1 MMKMCNL
8 YKKFDLLVQDIQLEA
23 LAEAEAKA
31 EVQIKDKAHQILV
44 TITKIKIF
52 HLQVIT

>member
-8 YKKFDLLVQDIQLEA
+8 YKKFDLLAQDVQLEA

-44 TITKIKIF
+44 TVTKIKIF

>member
-8 YKKFDLLVQDIQLEA
+8 YKKFDLLAQDVQLEA
-23 LAEAEAKA
+23 LAEAEARA
-31 EVQIKDKAHQILV
+31 EVQIKDKAYPILV

>member
-8 YKKFDLLVQDIQLEA
+8 YKKFDLLAQDVQLEA

-31 EVQIKDKAHQILV
+31 EVQIKDKAHQILE